1 MSPPFDILPILFRG
15 LGITI
20 ELTLVSAV
28 LAFFISFIVGF
39 GRLAKFKLI
48 KISAEL
54 YTEFFRGTSLL
65 VQLFWVYFVLP
76 LFNVNLTALQAGIL
90 ILGLHFG
97 AYGSEVVRSS
107 ILAVPKGQTETG
119 IVLNMKPRQILWRII
134 LPQAFLM
141 MIPTFGNY
149 LIELL
154 KATAVVSL
162 ITLPDLMFQ
171 ASMLQNTT
179 LRTAE
184 SFGMVLLIYFCL
196 AYPLTLG
203 VRWVERKLSVGRA

>member
-15 LGITI
+15 LSVTI
-20 ELTLVSAV
+20 ELTVLSAI
-28 LAFFISFIVGF
+28 LAFCVSFIVGF
-39 GRLAKFKLI
+39 GRLT
-48 KISAEL
+48 KITPIRILARI

-65 VQLFWVYFVLP
+65 VQLFWVYFVFP
-76 LFNVNLTALQAGIL
+76 LFNVNLSSMQAGIL
-90 ILGLHFG
+90 VLGLHFG

-107 ILAVPKGQTETG
+107 ILAISIGQTEAGT
-119 IVLNMKPRQILWRII
+119 VLNMKPRQILWRII

-154 KATAVVSL
+154 KATAIVSL
-162 ITLPDLMFQ
+162 ISLNDLMYHGT
-171 ASMLQNTT
+171 MLQNTT
-179 LRTAE
+179 LRTTE
-184 SFGMVLLIYFCL
+184 IFGMVLILYFCL

-203 VRWVERKLSVGRA
+203 VHWVERKLSVGRA

>member
-1 MSPPFDILPILFRG
+1 M
-15 LGITI
+15 
-20 ELTLVSAV
+20 
-28 LAFFISFIVGF
+28 
-39 GRLAKFKLI
+39 
-48 KISAEL
+48 
-54 YTEFFRGTSLL
+54 
-65 VQLFWVYFVLP
+65 
-76 LFNVNLTALQAGIL
+76 

-119 IVLNMKPRQILWRII
+119 IVLNMKPRQILRKII

-179 LRTAE
+179 LRTTE

-203 VRWVERKLSVGRA
+203 VRWVERKLSVGRS